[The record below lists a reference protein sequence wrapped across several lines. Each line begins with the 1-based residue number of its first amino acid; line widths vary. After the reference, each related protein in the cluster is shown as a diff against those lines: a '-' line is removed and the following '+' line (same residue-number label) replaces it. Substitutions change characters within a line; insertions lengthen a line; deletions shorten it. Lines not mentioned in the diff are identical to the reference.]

1 MYQVWGI
8 PGKYRK
14 AISGP
19 EGGRWLG
26 LALRNPLPGVSPR
39 KSCIGFDI
47 FCKTFINSI
56 LTIPP
61 VHAGHALGADHSTQP
76 SHTCRLD
83 TEHTAWSASLLYVM
97 KQALFLLSGVA
108 LPADPSLIHAVI
120 LCSSLAILWQVSLV
134 IIRRILSSSTY
145 PTAWA
150 RYYLALHVLCLGLS
164 SSINL
169 NNGDVGEQI
178 KSTHSMACC
187 LKLAT
192 AIGKLRQ
199 CD

>member
-8 PGKYRK
+8 PGEYCE

-19 EGGRWLG
+19 EGGRWFR
-26 LALRNPLPGVSPR
+26 LALRNSLPGVSAR
-39 KSCIGFDI
+39 RSCIGFDI

-56 LTIPP
+56 LTVPP

-134 IIRRILSSSTY
+134 IIRRILSSSTH
-145 PTAWA
+145 PTASG
-150 RYYLALHVLCLGLS
+150 RCYPVFLLL
-164 SSINL
+164 
-169 NNGDVGEQI
+169 
-178 KSTHSMACC
+178 CC
-187 LKLAT
+187 LWDV
-192 AIGKLRQ
+192 IV
-199 CD
+199 